1 MGDFAFSTK
10 LLNIISIDIKSKKAG
25 FRPAFYNENLNY
37 ITSVGIIASK
47 IPIINAAIIDANNVI
62 LMPGTTNWAR

>member
-47 IPIINAAIIDANNVI
+47 IPTEPA
-62 LMPGTTNWAR
+62 LPYSFPGHACHQV